1 MRSTGVVRSHNS
13 PFRIVPQR
21 GKVAEYF
28 VKPPRSEHWA
38 VLHERE
44 PGLYLAN
51 DPGHFGPQ
59 SASLSVKPVS
69 LSGNADILTGKPS
82 ADDIN
87 VSAPWLPVE
96 RAHVIPHREGREHS
110 VPLPCEQHASR
121 VGSKLNSADGAPS
134 KQVSAQDASSC
145 PCKKCQLIHSVLF
158 VHAAFLLLART
169 YQSSRYFISPRDFR
183 QREYVVG
190 LHPN

>member
-21 GKVAEYF
+21 GKVPEYS

-59 SASLSVKPVS
+59 SASFSIEAVA
-69 LSGNADILTGKPS
+69 LSGDTDILTGEAS
-82 ADDIN
+82 ADDID
-87 VSAPWLPVE
+87 VAPPRFPVE
-96 RAHVIPHREGREHS
+96 GSDVIPDGEGREHPVALS
-110 VPLPCEQHASR
+110 CEQDFAGI
-121 VGSKLNSADGAPS
+121 GSKLNSADTLPSEQVPAKYPSTCSGEQCKLSEGLLKYHIIHAFITYLCSAP
-134 KQVSAQDASSC
+134 
-145 PCKKCQLIHSVLF
+145 PVLF
-158 VHAAFLLLART
+158 
-169 YQSSRYFISPRDFR
+169 
-183 QREYVVG
+183 G
-190 LHPN
+190 LCAGTL